1 MTGVGRNAEVL
12 LRGEVDV
19 EVGVHGKWFTLVGG
33 EGGVESVG
41 IAVGI

>member
-19 EVGVHGKWFTLVGG
+19 EVGVHWKWVYG
-33 EGGVESVG
+33 
-41 IAVGI
+41 

>member
-19 EVGVHGKWFTLVGG
+19 EVGVHGTWVYG
-33 EGGVESVG
+33 
-41 IAVGI
+41 